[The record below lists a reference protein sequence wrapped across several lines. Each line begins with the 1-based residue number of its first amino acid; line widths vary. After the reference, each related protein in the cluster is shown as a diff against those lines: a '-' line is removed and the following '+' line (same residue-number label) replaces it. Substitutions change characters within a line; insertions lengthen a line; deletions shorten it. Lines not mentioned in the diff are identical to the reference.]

1 MLRTIP
7 YAFGTKTY
15 LKNIANRK
23 SVGITTKLALTSG
36 LRMPTTENK
45 QRRKPTL
52 TDIYNQ
58 PPQLNYQLW
67 Q

>member
-1 MLRTIP
+1 MRE
-7 YAFGTKTY
+7 K
-15 LKNIANRK
+15 K
-23 SVGITTKLALTSG
+23 SVGITTILALTSG

-52 TDIYNQ
+52 IDIYNQ
-58 PPQLNYQLW
+58 LPQLNYQSW